1 MVLSESDRERRGSEL
16 PLAHKGFLSAGNA
29 EGWGEHW
36 FVTAEQVVP
45 PLCINTSKLPFTSV
59 QSQLWLQISGCQA
72 CVFFFWAE
80 IPDSKGRRPLVKKLT
95 SRSLRKC
102 IWVMCHMIY
111 VGLVMYCTSR
121 LCFGL
126 LLYGCNSKQNKQWCW
141 CWWSSGIYHL
151 KVTPKPH
158 LKRFKIT
165 GVLFCS
171 LTLYVVN
178 TKKIFPTLCVI
189 IRGHIWACQWRFE
202 IAFSSNLDCV
212 EWGIISTML
221 IL

>member
-1 MVLSESDRERRGSEL
+1 MLKVEVNIDLWQQNRSCPHSASIRQSCPL
-16 PLAHKGFLSAGNA
+16 PLYSPSCDCKSPAVKP
-29 EGWGEHW
+29 
-36 FVTAEQVVP
+36 V
-45 PLCINTSKLPFTSV
+45 C
-59 QSQLWLQISGCQA
+59 
-72 CVFFFWAE
+72 FFFWAE

-165 GVLFCS
+165 DVLFCP

-178 TKKIFPTLCVI
+178 TKNIFPTLCVI